1 MAAQGQALRGNNALG
16 QALRGNTD
24 RIRGGKIY
32 NRSLE
37 ANTKGEGQNHC
48 TYDSIARGPLSQR
61 ETEKSHLF
69 LNSRALTVF
78 RSCSSLSEDVHQCA
92 SPAGRWGTGRASAR
106 PSTAASDSSSRRGE

>member
-37 ANTKGEGQNHC
+37 ANTRGQDHC
-48 TYDSIARGPLSQR
+48 TYDYISQGSLSQGK
-61 ETEKSHLF
+61 TDKFHLF
-69 LNSRALTVF
+69 LKHVNIFAI
-78 RSCSSLSEDVHQCA
+78 
-92 SPAGRWGTGRASAR
+92 
-106 PSTAASDSSSRRGE
+106 

>member
-1 MAAQGQALRGNNALG
+1 MFIVSELKYTMAAQGQALRANTALG

-61 ETEKSHLF
+61 KTEKFHLF
-69 LNSRALTVF
+69 LKPVNIFAI
-78 RSCSSLSEDVHQCA
+78 
-92 SPAGRWGTGRASAR
+92 
-106 PSTAASDSSSRRGE
+106 